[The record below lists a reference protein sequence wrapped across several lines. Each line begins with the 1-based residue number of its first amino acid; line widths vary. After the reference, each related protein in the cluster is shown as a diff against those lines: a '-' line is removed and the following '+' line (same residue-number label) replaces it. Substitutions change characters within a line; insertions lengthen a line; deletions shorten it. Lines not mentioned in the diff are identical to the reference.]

1 MIAFFVAFH
10 SALKT
15 VTISSMHA
23 ELVKPHYII
32 NQLPWLKVVTAAVA
46 VLVIKT
52 YKLEAKVVDVAD
64 HLELI

>member
-1 MIAFFVAFH
+1 M
-10 SALKT
+10 KT

-23 ELVKPHYII
+23 ELVKPHYIT
-32 NQLPWLKVVTAAVA
+32 NQLPCVMVVAAANA